1 MAKRAYVSKPTFVF
15 ALKKIPFAVLFTYVC
30 NKKSLLLLS
39 VNDNIM
45 ELYLLKLNY
54 NYNSSLFQ
62 NKLMF
67 DDAGLRVTIILQK
80 HFPAV
85 HFPGD
90 RAVDE

>member
-1 MAKRAYVSKPTFVF
+1 
-15 ALKKIPFAVLFTYVC
+15 
-30 NKKSLLLLS
+30 
-39 VNDNIM
+39 M